1 MKLIFRPAE
10 KKDCQ
15 GITDL
20 TNELGYPSSF
30 KKVYEILDLV
40 LQHGDHQV
48 FVAEFN
54 DLIVGYIHLV
64 CSYRIGS
71 DPFVEIAALI
81 VRKSARKQGVGKGLL
96 EETQKWTTD
105 KGYRNI
111 RIRSN
116 IIRAEAHKFFSQK
129 GFVKMKTQDVF
140 LKQI

>member
-1 MKLIFRPAE
+1 MNLTVRSAAKT
-10 KKDCQ
+10 DCS

-20 TNELGYPSSF
+20 SNQLGYPSSRN
-30 KKVYEILDLV
+30 KVAEILELV
-40 LQHGDHQV
+40 IKHDDHQV
-48 FVAEFN
+48 FVAEFG
-54 DLIVGYIHLV
+54 DILIGYVHLV
-64 CSYRIGS
+64 CSIRIGS

-81 VRKSARKQGVGKGLL
+81 VRKSARKQGVGRGLI

-116 IIRAEAHKFFSQK
+116 IIRAEAHNFFSQK